1 VACREWQGM
10 ADIVTSPLS
19 KRTQSIGLAAWLLVS
34 FAAAGLGSIVTSTS
48 VNGWYQQ
55 LARPSWNPPD
65 WVFGPVWTTLFAM
78 MAVAA
83 WLVWRQAG
91 LRQAAMPLG
100 LFIAQ
105 LALNALWSVLFFGLR
120 RPDLASLEIV
130 VLWLAIAATIVAF
143 WSRSKPAALL
153 MCPYLAWVTFAAA
166 LNFVIARLN
175 S

>member
-1 VACREWQGM
+1 M
-10 ADIVTSPLS
+10 IDIVTSPIS

-34 FAAAGLGSIVTSTS
+34 FTAAGLGSIATATS
-48 VNGWYQQ
+48 VDGWYQT

-83 WLVWRQAG
+83 WLIWRQAG

-105 LALNALWSVLFFGLR
+105 LALNVLWSVLFFGLR
-120 RPDLASLEIV
+120 RPDLAAFEIV
-130 VLWLAIAATIVAF
+130 VLWLAIAATIASF
-143 WSRSKPAALL
+143 WRRSLPAALL
-153 MCPYLAWVTFAAA
+153 MLPYFLWVTFAALLSFA
-166 LNFVIARLN
+166 IARLN

>member
-1 VACREWQGM
+1 M
-10 ADIVTSPLS
+10 SPARPS

-34 FAAAGLGSIVTSTS
+34 FTAAGLGSIATATS
-48 VNGWYQQ
+48 VDGWYQT

-83 WLVWRQAG
+83 WLIWRQAG

-100 LFIAQ
+100 LFFAQ
-105 LALNALWSVLFFGLR
+105 LALNVLWSVLFFGLR
-120 RPDLASLEIV
+120 RPDLAAFEIV
-130 VLWLAIAATIVAF
+130 LLWLAIAATIVAF
-143 WSRSKPAALL
+143 WRRSRPAALL
-153 MCPYLAWVTFAAA
+153 MLPYFFWVTFAAM
-166 LNFVIARLN
+166 LNFAIARLN

>member
-1 VACREWQGM
+1 M
-10 ADIVTSPLS
+10 ADIVTSSLS

-34 FAAAGLGSIVTSTS
+34 FAAAGLGSIVTATS
-48 VNGWYQQ
+48 VGGWCQQ

-83 WLVWRQAG
+83 WLIWRQAG

-100 LFIAQ
+100 LFMAQ
-105 LALNALWSVLFFGLR
+105 LALNVLWSVLFFGLR
-120 RPDLASLEIV
+120 RPDLAAFEV
-130 VLWLAIAATIVAF
+130 VLLWLAIAATIAAF
-143 WSRSKPAALL
+143 WPRSKPAAFL
-153 MCPYLAWVTFAAA
+153 MAPYLTWVTFAAA